1 MKKVLAVLALGAFL
15 SPLAFSD
22 GMAHYRGPSLAWYVL
37 GEVQQ
42 SAVIHYHGGREAM
55 LLAIDMG
62 KDFRGSE
69 TVWIFPIPSGPDKV
83 VIDIH
88 RGESRFLGNEVT
100 SQFKETLLRW
110 GAIMAAVSVFPAS
123 GLFVHFYSSYVRNPS
138 GILSIGGPER
148 EQGSVGIVIHERIAK
163 MGLTTELITTKD
175 PEALARYLSGK
186 GLNLPKPS
194 MAVLDW
200 YVGKEYSFVVS
211 FTDNPK
217 PPVTNDPAGAANKP
231 AAPQDPPRDR
241 KAEGPR
247 ETDANRPRPTF
258 ARGQIGPDGKYTV
271 VQEPLSDKEYAE
283 WKRAYPSGPKKI
295 KAEDQTGPDG
305 NYEKSDSS
313 SQLSI
318 FVSFPTKRMY
328 FPLKPT
334 SVYGEKRIPIRILV
348 LGHIKPKLF
357 PGIKDRTEVR
367 YLTGWLSL
375 DGSFDPFWLG
385 RYQASNEKFTEVRID
400 APSGLLVDDLWIRN
414 SPPLRIWAMTVL
426 TDFVGLLAFV
436 LYAAFSMLA
445 SLMAA
450 KISFRSPP
458 LPRKKMALHGLFNCL
473 TMIGFIAATAQRL
486 RRPLPPSLAEEVRKY
501 PDLIKIRDSD
511 RTDYILLFYI
521 FFLFMIGATMGVIW
535 LVL

>member
-1 MKKVLAVLALGAFL
+1 MKKVLVILSLGAFL
-15 SPLAFSD
+15 SPSAYAD
-22 GMAHYRGPSLAWYVL
+22 GMAHYRGPSLAWHVL
-37 GEVQQ
+37 GEAQQ
-42 SAVIHYHGGREAM
+42 SAVIHYHDGREAM

-62 KDFRGSE
+62 IDIRGSE

-110 GAIMAAVSVFPAS
+110 GGIMAAVSVFPVS
-123 GLFVHFYSSYVRNPS
+123 GPFVLFDSSYVQMPS
-138 GILSIGGPER
+138 GSLSLGGSER

-194 MAVLDW
+194 MAILDW

-217 PPVTNDPAGAANKP
+217 SPVTNDRAGAANKP
-231 AAPQDPPRDR
+231 AAPQGTPGDR

-258 ARGQIGPDGKYTV
+258 ARGQIGPDGNYTV

-283 WKRAYPSGPKKI
+283 WRRDYPNGPKQI
-295 KAEDQTGPDG
+295 KAEGHTGPDG
-305 NYEKSDSS
+305 NYAKSDSS

-357 PGIKDRTEVR
+357 PGIKDRTKVR

-385 RYQASNEKFTEVRID
+385 RYQASSEKFTEVRID
-400 APSGLLVDDLWIRN
+400 APSGLLVDDLWIRD

-426 TDFVGLLAFV
+426 TDLVGLLAFV
-436 LYAAFSMLA
+436 LYAAYSMLA
-445 SLMAA
+445 SLAA
-450 KISFRSPP
+450 ANISFRSLP
-458 LPRKKMALHGLFNCL
+458 LPRKRMALHGLFNCL
-473 TMIGFIAATAQRL
+473 TMIGLFAATTHLL

-501 PDLIKIRDSD
+501 PDLIKIRDSGKML
-511 RTDYILLFYI
+511 YLLLFYV

-535 LVL
+535 IAL